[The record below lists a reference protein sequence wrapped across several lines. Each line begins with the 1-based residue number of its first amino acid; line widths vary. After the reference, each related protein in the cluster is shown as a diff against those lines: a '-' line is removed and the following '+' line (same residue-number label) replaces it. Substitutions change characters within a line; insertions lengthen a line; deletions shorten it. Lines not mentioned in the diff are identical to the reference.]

1 MSHCINCYMQ
11 ADVPEEMLE
20 SADDDVTVKPK
31 LYLME
36 VDSKRIHSS
45 MQRDRFHVTT
55 KYNTVQRTCLYYNA
69 E

>member
-1 MSHCINCYMQ
+1 MQ

-20 SADDDVTVKPK
+20 SADDDVTVKPR

-45 MQRDRFHVTT
+45 MQRDRFHVQA
-55 KYNTVQRTCLYYNA
+55 KNNIVQNTVLL
-69 E
+69 

>member
-1 MSHCINCYMQ
+1 MSHYIDCYMQ

-20 SADDDVTVKPK
+20 LADDDVTVKPK

-45 MQRDRFHVTT
+45 MQRDRFHVQA
-55 KYNTVQRTCLYYNA
+55 KNNIVQNTVLL
-69 E
+69 